1 MKIWKPN
8 GLSSLS
14 LTTGDT
20 GLPTEQMQPYQLF
33 WMQSPCQCSTHNS
46 TTCPTS
52 LLFQWLFSTF
62 PLLCNHQVIQKLLQD
77 QKIPW
82 LQPLLK
88 ILELYPWHL
97 HSFLWEV
104 LRVQPRNR
112 ILWYCLLLRNSV
124 TPGLGSL
131 GWRTRWGDNT
141 LTCYHQHLPRKAS
154 PINTPPLGL
163 CSHQKCYTRSSLALF
178 ANPVGKENKIYK
190 DSIAINV
197 WENEVSPKE

>member
-1 MKIWKPN
+1 
-8 GLSSLS
+8 
-14 LTTGDT
+14 
-20 GLPTEQMQPYQLF
+20 
-33 WMQSPCQCSTHNS
+33 MQSPCQCSTHNS

-62 PLLCNHQVIQKLLQD
+62 PLLCNIKSFRNCYRTRSFPDCNHCSRYWNS
-77 QKIPW
+77 IPGTC
-82 LQPLLK
+82 
-88 ILELYPWHL
+88 IH
-97 HSFLWEV
+97 
-104 LRVQPRNR
+104 R
-112 ILWYCLLLRNSV
+112 ILWYCLPLRNLV

-131 GWRTRWGDNT
+131 GWRIRWGDNT